1 MITVRRFA
9 YATVLISLLLL
20 TGVFAYSNP
29 QPIDVDIGL
38 ARFEHVSMA
47 VAFAI
52 TLALGWLLG
61 VLSAG
66 LALWRSAG
74 EKRRLRQDLKY
85 AEAELRAR
93 SPSP

>member
-1 MITVRRFA
+1 MITVRRIA
-9 YATVLISLLLL
+9 IATVLISLLLL

-38 ARFEHVSMA
+38 ARFEQVSMA

-52 TLALGWLLG
+52 TLAVGWLLG

-66 LALWRSAG
+66 LALWRSTG
-74 EKRRLRQDLKY
+74 ENRRLKQDLEH

-93 SPSP
+93 PPPS

>member
-1 MITVRRFA
+1 MVRRLAFA
-9 YATVLISLLLL
+9 ATLVSLILL

-29 QPIDVDIGL
+29 QPIDVDVGFT
-38 ARFEHVSMA
+38 RFEQVPMA

-52 TLALGWLLG
+52 VLALGWLIG
-61 VLSAG
+61 VFCAG

-74 EKRRLRQDLKY
+74 EKRRLKQDLKY

-93 SPSP
+93 PPAT

>member
-1 MITVRRFA
+1 MVRRLA
-9 YATVLISLLLL
+9 YAAVLILLILL

-29 QPIDVDIGL
+29 QPIDVDVGL
-38 ARFEHVSMA
+38 VRFEQVPMA
-47 VAFAI
+47 IAFAI
-52 TLALGWLLG
+52 ALAFGWLLG

-74 EKRRLRQDLKY
+74 EKRRLKHDLEY

-93 SPSP
+93 PPPT

>member
-1 MITVRRFA
+1 MLTVRRLVF
-9 YATVLISLLLL
+9 ATVLLSLMLL

-29 QPIDVDIGL
+29 QPIAVDVGL
-38 ARFEHVSMA
+38 VRFEQVSMA
-47 VAFAI
+47 VAFAVA
-52 TLALGWLLG
+52 LALGWLLG

-74 EKRRLRQDLKY
+74 DKRRLKQDLNY

-93 SPSP
+93 PPSP

>member
-1 MITVRRFA
+1 MLTVRRLAF
-9 YATVLISLLLL
+9 ATVLLLLILL

-38 ARFEHVSMA
+38 VRFEQVSMA
-47 VAFAI
+47 VAFALV
-52 TLALGWLLG
+52 LALGWLLG

-74 EKRRLRQDLKY
+74 EKRRLKQDLDY

-93 SPSP
+93 PPAP

>member
-1 MITVRRFA
+1 MTWLRRLAF
-9 YATVLISLLLL
+9 ISLWIVLMVLAAM
-20 TGVFAYSNP
+20 FAYSNP

-38 ARFEHVSMA
+38 NRFEQIPMA

-52 TLALGWLLG
+52 PLALGWLLG

-66 LALWRSAG
+66 MALWRSAG
-74 EKRRLRQDLKY
+74 EKRRLKQDLKY

-93 SPSP
+93 PPST

>member
-1 MITVRRFA
+1 MRRLA
-9 YATVLISLLLL
+9 YAAVLISLLLL
-20 TGVFAYSNP
+20 AGVFAFSNP

-38 ARFEHVSMA
+38 ARFAQVPMA

-66 LALWRSAG
+66 MALWRSAG
-74 EKRRLRQDLKY
+74 EKRRLKQDLKY

-93 SPSP
+93 PPTP

>member
-1 MITVRRFA
+1 MVRRLAFA
-9 YATVLISLLLL
+9 AILISLILL

-29 QPIDVDIGL
+29 QPIDVDVGFM
-38 ARFEHVSMA
+38 RFEQVPMA
-47 VAFAI
+47 IAFAI
-52 TLALGWLLG
+52 ALAVGWLAG

-74 EKRRLRQDLKY
+74 EKRRLKQDLKY

-93 SPSP
+93 PPSP

>member
-1 MITVRRFA
+1 LLTVRRLAF
-9 YATVLISLLLL
+9 ATVLLLLILL

-38 ARFEHVSMA
+38 ARFEQVSMA
-47 VAFAI
+47 VAFALV
-52 TLALGWLLG
+52 LALGWLLG

-74 EKRRLRQDLKY
+74 EKRRLKQDLEY

-93 SPSP
+93 PPAP